1 MTFFGTSSGTL
12 SKSANDKGNP
22 VYIMA
27 LTLVATLGGLLF
39 GYDTA
44 VVNGA
49 EKSLV
54 QLYIAKIVDPG
65 NLDYAIKMIT
75 QYKILVVLAFY
86 LVVLIVSAQILK
98 LLGKG
103 KGLSISALLLI
114 ILTIWVIGYLKANIL
129 QTQEALKSYV
139 DSVKGFTIS
148 SALIGCIIG
157 GAMAGF
163 ISKAIGRRN
172 GLIISALAFSISA
185 IGAWNPEKLNFFGTL
200 PVFSFVIYR
209 IIGGIGVGLASM
221 LSPMYI
227 AEIAPA
233 NVRGKLVSWNQ
244 FAIIFGMLVI
254 YFVNLFIAR
263 GGSEEW
269 LVNEGWRW
277 MFFSGLIP
285 SGLFLLLLMFVPETP
300 RYLVMKGK
308 EDKALK
314 VLKKISGEKNAPM
327 ILKDIK
333 DTLHETSIPWL
344 SYGFLVIFI
353 GILLSVFQQF
363 VGINVVLYYAGNIFR
378 NMGASNDSSMIQTII
393 VGIVNLVFTVLAI
406 LTVDRFGR
414 KPLMIIGGIGMAI
427 SMVALGFSFYLG
439 KVGVVALIFMLT
451 YTASFAMSWGP
462 VTWVLLSEIFPNS
475 IRSAMSIAVAAQW
488 IANLIISWTF
498 PMLNDN
504 LALTAS
510 FNHGFAYWIYG
521 VMGILSALFIWK
533 MVPETKGKTLE
544 EIEKTWKKKE
554 IKTLN

>member
-1 MTFFGTSSGTL
+1 MTINGTSSGTL
-12 SKSANDKGNP
+12 FKSTSEKGNP
-22 VYIMA
+22 AYIMA

-54 QLYIAKIVDPG
+54 QFYIAKIIDPG
-65 NLDYAIKMIT
+65 NLDYAIKIIT
-75 QYKILVVLAFY
+75 QYKFMVALAFY

-98 LLGKG
+98 LLGKN
-103 KGLSISALLLI
+103 KGLLISAILLG
-114 ILTIWVIGYLKANIL
+114 ILTIWVVGYLKAEIS
-129 QTQEALKSYV
+129 QTQDSLKNYV

-163 ISKAIGRRN
+163 ISKSIGRRN
-172 GLIISALAFSISA
+172 GLIISAVAFTISA

-244 FAIIFGMLVI
+244 FAIIFGMLII
-254 YFVNLFIAR
+254 YFVNLIIAR
-263 GGSEEW
+263 RGNETW
-269 LVNEGWRW
+269 LISEGWRW
-277 MFFSGLIP
+277 MFFSGVIP
-285 SGLFLLLLMFVPETP
+285 SGLFLILLMFVPETP

-314 VLKKISGEKNAPM
+314 VLNKISGEKTAPD
-327 ILKDIK
+327 ILREIK
-333 DTLHETSIPWL
+333 DTLHEKSIPWL

-378 NMGASNDSSMIQTII
+378 NMGNSNDSSMIQTII

-406 LTVDRFGR
+406 FTVDRFGR
-414 KPLMIIGGIGMAI
+414 KPLMIIGGAGMAL
-427 SMVALGFSFYLG
+427 SMFALGFSFYFG
-439 KVGVVALIFMLT
+439 KLVILALIFMLT
-451 YTASFAMSWGP
+451 YTAAFAMSWGP

-475 IRSAMSIAVAAQW
+475 VRSAMSIAVAAQW
-488 IANLIISWTF
+488 LANLIVSWTF
-498 PMLNDN
+498 PMMNDN
-504 LALTAS
+504 IALTTS

-521 VMGILSALFIWK
+521 IMGILSALFVWK
-533 MVPETKGKTLE
+533 IVPETKGKTLE
-544 EIEKTWKKKE
+544 EIEKIWKKK
-554 IKTLN
+554 KD